1 MPEYPPDD
9 QARARADAARALTD
23 ALRAVADAN
32 ERLQFAAAWV
42 LDAFGDSADAETV
55 RMLMPGRRSGRPPV
69 PPAERQPNVVAE
81 LAVLDPELVDTP
93 ASVTSD
99 ESGPE
104 DRGRADALCATEDCG
119 HRRDAHSY
127 DLWECDL
134 CSCGAFL

>member
-42 LDAFGDSADAETV
+42 LD
-55 RMLMPGRRSGRPPV
+55 
-69 PPAERQPNVVAE
+69 
-81 LAVLDPELVDTP
+81 ELVETP
-93 ASVTSD
+93 ASVPSD
-99 ESGPE
+99 VSGPE

>member
-9 QARARADAARALTD
+9 QSQARADASRALTD

-69 PPAERQPNVVAE
+69 PPVERAASFVAE
-81 LAVLDPELVDTP
+81 LADLDPKLADTP
-93 ASVTSD
+93 ASVTVTETRSI
-99 ESGPE
+99 E
-104 DRGRADALCATEDCG
+104 DDCRHCG
-119 HRRDAHSY
+119 HDIAAHHDRMWACDATG
-127 DLWECDL
+127 CL
-134 CSCGAFL
+134 CLEFGAQL